1 MKTKTFPMLSA
12 AVAALALL
20 GSAQAQT
27 ATDTTPK
34 GQLSTPNQDKGARPA
49 GPSAENRADVKAAVD
64 SASMAKGEQSTPNQ
78 GKKPPKRTGS
88 EESRAE
94 VRSEAA
100 AANKAASG
108 PKGQESVKDQNKG
121 GVKQP

>member
-1 MKTKTFPMLSA
+1 MKRLSILTVA
-12 AVAALALL
+12 ASALAL
-20 GSAQAQT
+20 GAVAQAQT
-27 ATDTTPK
+27 STDATPK

-49 GPSAENRADVKAAVD
+49 GASAESRADVKAAVD

-78 GKKPPKRTGS
+78 GKKPTMHKPS

-94 VRSEAA
+94 VKSEAQV
-100 AANKAASG
+100 ANKAGSA

>member
-1 MKTKTFPMLSA
+1 MKTFPIWA
-12 AVAALALL
+12 AAAAAALAL
-20 GSAQAQT
+20 GGTAHAQT
-27 ATDTTPK
+27 STDKTPK

-49 GPSAENRADVKAAVD
+49 GPSAESRSDVKAAVD

-78 GKKPPKRTGS
+78 GKKPPKRNAS

-100 AANKAASG
+100 AANKAGSN

-121 GVKQP
+121 GTKQP